1 MSRAEIAAAVK
12 RGAVERAARE
22 GARAH
27 EAEAKRMREDRR
39 RREWGELVA
48 AQREHL
54 VQGAL
59 FAFIE
64 EMEARGGIDAVM
76 DPSDPLLDMLLP
88 DAGRD
93 LDVLLEAVNGIEGA
107 RARMLGAAIEIAWDR
122 EGT

>member
-1 MSRAEIAAAVK
+1 MSRAEIQAAVK

-48 AQREHL
+48 AQREFL

-76 DPSDPLLDMLLP
+76 DPSDPLLALLMPGEP
-88 DAGRD
+88 D
-93 LDVLLEAVNGIEGA
+93 LVVLLEAVNGIEGA
-107 RARMLGAAIEIAWDR
+107 RARMLGTAIEVAWERNHD
-122 EGT
+122 